1 MAVLTSYQASH
12 SLFERLA
19 AADPGNAG
27 WPRALAWSFGRVPMG
42 EAGQSAR
49 ERALSQF
56 QEGRTII
63 TPLTRQSPENAILPE
78 DLAWFESQIKA
89 QRDDFPALALVTA
102 VSSEPARSTAGR
114 IDGYSELI

>member
-1 MAVLTSYQASH
+1 MERDLSVSNNRIGDVQTAQGDLVAVLTSYQASH

-56 QEGRTII
+56 QEGQDHHHATY
-63 TPLTRQSPENAILPE
+63 
-78 DLAWFESQIKA
+78 
-89 QRDDFPALALVTA
+89 TA
-102 VSSEPARSTAGR
+102 VAGERDIARGPR
-114 IDGYSELI
+114 VV

>member
-27 WPRALAWSFGRVPMG
+27 WPRALAWSFGRVPMV
-42 EAGQSAR
+42 EAGLSAR

-56 QEGRTII
+56 QKGRTI

-114 IDGYSELI
+114 TDGYSELI

>member
-1 MAVLTSYQASH
+1 M
-12 SLFERLA
+12 
-19 AADPGNAG
+19 
-27 WPRALAWSFGRVPMG
+27 PMG

>member
-1 MAVLTSYQASH
+1 MQTAQGDLVAVLTSYQASH

-27 WPRALAWSFGRVPMG
+27 WPRALALSFGRVAIA

-56 QEGRTII
+56 QEGRNII
-63 TPLTRQSPENAILPE
+63 TRLTRQSPENAILPG
-78 DLAWFESQIKA
+78 DLAWFENQIKA
-89 QRDDFPALALVTA
+89 QER
-102 VSSEPARSTAGR
+102 
-114 IDGYSELI
+114 

>member
-1 MAVLTSYQASH
+1 VQTAQGDLVAVLTSYQASH

-27 WPRALAWSFGRVPMG
+27 WPRALASSFGRVAIA

-56 QEGRTII
+56 QEGRNII
-63 TPLTRQSPENAILPE
+63 TRLTRQSPENAILPE

-89 QRDDFPALALVTA
+89 QER
-102 VSSEPARSTAGR
+102 
-114 IDGYSELI
+114 